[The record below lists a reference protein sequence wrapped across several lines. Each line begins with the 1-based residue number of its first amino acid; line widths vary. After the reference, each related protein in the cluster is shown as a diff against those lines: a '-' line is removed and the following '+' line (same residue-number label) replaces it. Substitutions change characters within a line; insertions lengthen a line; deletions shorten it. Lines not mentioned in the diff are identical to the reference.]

1 MRERVFLHGLGQGP
15 ESWAATVRAMGT
27 QALCPSLSRWLEE
40 GADYPHL
47 YQGFAQYCDGLDGPL
62 HLCGLSLGGILALQY
77 AAQRPERM
85 ASLTLI
91 GARYRM
97 PKGLLRLQNA
107 LFSLMPERSFRGAG
121 MGKRDMMA
129 LTRSMLEL
137 DLEEELKSLRCPV
150 LILCG
155 GRDRANRAAAV
166 EMKARLPH
174 GELVILPGAGHEA
187 NVDAPE
193 ALGAVLKGFMT

>member
-15 ESWAATVRAMGT
+15 ESWAATVQAMGEE
-27 QALCPSLSRWLEE
+27 ALCPALSQWLEA
-40 GADYPHL
+40 GADYSHL

-62 HLCGLSLGGILALQY
+62 CLCGLSLGGILALQY
-77 AAQRPERM
+77 AAQRPERV
-85 ASLTLI
+85 ASLALI
-91 GARYRM
+91 GTPYRM

-155 GRDRANRAAAV
+155 ARDRANRDAAK
-166 EMKARLPH
+166 EMKERLPQ
-174 GELVILPGAGHEA
+174 GELVFLPGAGHEV

-193 ALGAVLKGFMT
+193 TLGAVLKEFMA